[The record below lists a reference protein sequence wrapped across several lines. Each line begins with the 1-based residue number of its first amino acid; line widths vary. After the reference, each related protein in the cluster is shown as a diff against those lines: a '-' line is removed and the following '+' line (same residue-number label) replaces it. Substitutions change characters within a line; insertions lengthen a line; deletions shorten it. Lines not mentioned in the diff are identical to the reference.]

1 LRTISLDSTKET
13 AAMLRRLFPVAL
25 TIVLALALAACG
37 SPGGSPG
44 SSSSSGTQT
53 AASGTPDTAPVHLVF
68 WHSMSG
74 ANGDALNALVQKF
87 NASQSRITVDAQF
100 QGTYDD
106 SINKLRTGMQSKSTP
121 NVIQVYDIGTKYM
134 SDSGAIT
141 PVQNF
146 IDRDK
151 YDMSAF
157 EPNVLAYY
165 KVNDKLY
172 SMPFNTSN
180 PIIYYNKDEFKAA
193 GLDPEKPPT
202 TFEEIESDA
211 KALTKKDASG
221 NYTQQGYDIYIYGW
235 FLEQSLAT
243 QGQLYADNGNGR
255 DKAATKATF
264 NSAQGEAWVQFLED
278 MNKDGTA
285 LNTGRMGAAQ
295 TAAFTSG
302 KVAMMMDST
311 ASLRGILNG
320 VGGKFQ
326 VGTAFMPRPANNPQ
340 AAGTIIGGASLWVMS
355 DHPQREQDAAWEFLK
370 FLSAPEQQADWYV
383 GTGYYPI
390 RKDAYNQPNAQETLA
405 KYPQFNTAVQ
415 QLHAAPV
422 NRATQGAL
430 LGVYTQA
437 RNDVETQIEAVLA
450 GQASPKDALDKA
462 AAQVNDE
469 ITAYNKAVSH

>member
-1 LRTISLDSTKET
+1 MAMVRKSL
-13 AAMLRRLFPVAL
+13 PVL
-25 TIVLALALAACG
+25 LILALSLALSACG
-37 SPGGSPG
+37 SPGGSPTAN
-44 SSSSSGTQT
+44 SASGGQ
-53 AASGTPDTAPVHLVF
+53 AASTGTPDTAPVHLVF
-68 WHSMSG
+68 WHSMTG

-106 SINKLRTGMQSKSTP
+106 SINKLRTSMQSKSTP
-121 NVIQVYDIGTKYM
+121 NVIQVYDIGTRYM
-134 SDSGAIT
+134 ADSNDIT
-141 PVQNF
+141 PVQSF
-146 IDRDK
+146 MDRDK
-151 YDMSAF
+151 YDTSAF

-180 PIIYYNKDEFKAA
+180 PIVYYNKDEFKAA
-193 GLDPEKPPT
+193 GLDPEKPPA
-202 TFEEIESDA
+202 TFEEIQTDA

-243 QGQLYADNGNGR
+243 QGQVFADNGNGR
-255 DKAATKATF
+255 DKPATKAIF
-264 NSAQGEAWVQFLED
+264 NSPQGQAWVQFLEE

-285 LNTGRMGAAQ
+285 LNTGRKGADQ

-311 ASLRGILNG
+311 ASLRGILNS

-326 VGTAFMPRPANNPQ
+326 VGTAFMPRPANNPN
-340 AAGTIIGGASLWVMS
+340 AAGTIIGGASLWIMS

-437 RNDVETQIEAVLA
+437 RNDVETAIESVLA
-450 GQASPKDALDKA
+450 GQASTKDALDKA
-462 AAQVNDE
+462 ASQVNDE
-469 ITAYNKAVSH
+469 IAGYNKAVNH